1 MERIFISGTFSK
13 RLEFFLL
20 FCFLILPI
28 ILFSCGGGGG
38 DAQPS
43 AASAKDITAFSF
55 TDAANSALAQNVTG
69 VISGTNIYVTVPN
82 GTSRTA
88 LVATFSTTGQEVRI
102 VGAVQISGTT
112 ANNFTGSVVYTVTA
126 QDASTKT
133 YTVTVSEAPAST
145 GAIVA
150 DHQAALSF
158 DSIPDAYITAAK
170 SNLHIAYGHTSH
182 GSQIITGM
190 DALKNYA
197 PYGAKYNWHDGVL
210 AGALDIRDYTP
221 DGDLGNPDRTTWESR
236 TRAFLGPVNPST
248 GRGTTRPEINVIIWS
263 WCGQVSGATEAD
275 INTYL
280 NLMNGLEDDYWDVK
294 FVYMTGHLDGGG
306 TAGNLNQRN
315 QQIRNYC
322 STYNKILFDFA
333 DIESYDPA
341 GATNFMLQN
350 ATDACT
356 YSSGNWATE
365 WITANPTHVLTTLAA
380 SCGDC
385 AHSEKLN
392 CVLKGRAVWW
402 LWSRLAGWN
411 P

>member
-1 MERIFISGTFSK
+1 MKRIFISGTFSK

-150 DHQAALSF
+150 DHQAATAF
-158 DSIPDAYITAAK
+158 GSIPESAISTAK
-170 SNLHIAYGHTSH
+170 STLKIAYGHTSH
-182 GSQIITGM
+182 GSQLVTGM
-190 DALKNYA
+190 VALAATNSLYA
-197 PYGAKYNWHDGVL
+197 YNSTGSG
-210 AGALDIRDYTP
+210 GALLLRDSP
-221 DGDLGNPDRTTWESR
+221 FSGAIDLGNPNFTAWEASTRT
-236 TRAFLGPVNPST
+236 FLNSNPT
-248 GRGTTRPEINVIIWS
+248 INVIIWS
-263 WCGQVSGATEAD
+263 WCGQVSGASEAN

-280 NLMNGLEDDYWDVK
+280 TQMSQLEQDYPGVK

-306 TAGNLNQRN
+306 SAGNLNLRN

-322 STYNKILFDFA
+322 LANNKILFDFA
-333 DIESYDPA
+333 DIESYDPT

-380 SCGDC
+380 NCGDC

-392 CVLKGRAVWW
+392 CALKGRAVWW
-402 LWSRLAGWN
+402 LWARLTGWN